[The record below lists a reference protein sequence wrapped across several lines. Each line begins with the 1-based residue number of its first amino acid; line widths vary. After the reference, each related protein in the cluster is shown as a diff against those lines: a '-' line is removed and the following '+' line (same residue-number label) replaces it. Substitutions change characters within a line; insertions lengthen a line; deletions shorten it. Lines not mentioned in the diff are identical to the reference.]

1 MWVATGEIVL
11 RPSYR
16 GSSCAGC
23 VGTWRTTGSMERLQE
38 EPTHRHCV
46 GTQCWQGPCWLQLL
60 SECRVWA
67 RHPQEWK
74 HTYITLS
81 LGAFAPTCCFGNSL
95 SRMCSVFIFL
105 SSCRQWPIT
114 FLSWSRGSEGAK
126 LKQKTWAP
134 SWLSSSPARTSSR
147 YCSNIHPAFPQN
159 HNPPHPTLGRGFPLS
174 FRRGLHRF

>member
-1 MWVATGEIVL
+1 MVWVATGEIVL

-81 LGAFAPTCCFGNSL
+81 LGAFVPACCFGNSP
-95 SRMCSVFIFL
+95 SRMCCFHLPFFL
-105 SSCRQWPIT
+105 QVVADHIPQ
-114 FLSWSRGSEGAK
+114 LVQGVRGSQAQAED
-126 LKQKTWAP
+126 
-134 SWLSSSPARTSSR
+134 LSAQLALIISSQNFLQVLQQHSPGFS
-147 YCSNIHPAFPQN
+147 PEPQP
-159 HNPPHPTLGRGFPLS
+159 NPPHTG
-174 FRRGLHRF
+174 